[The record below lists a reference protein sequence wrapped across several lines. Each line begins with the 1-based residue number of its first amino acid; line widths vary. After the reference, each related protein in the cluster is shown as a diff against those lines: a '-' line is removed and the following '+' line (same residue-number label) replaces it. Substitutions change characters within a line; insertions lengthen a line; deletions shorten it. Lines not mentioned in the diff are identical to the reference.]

1 MSKGARRGGNKSYAE
16 RDPELVAAAKKLA
29 RQPING
35 RERTLREVAAEL
47 QVLGFVTKTGK
58 RYAAT
63 AVSKMVYD

>member
-1 MSKGARRGGNKSYAE
+1 MSKGVRRGGNKTYAE

-35 RERTLREVAAEL
+35 RQRTLREVAAEL
-47 QVLGFVTKTGK
+47 QATGYITKTGK

-63 AVSKMVYD
+63 AVSKMLYD